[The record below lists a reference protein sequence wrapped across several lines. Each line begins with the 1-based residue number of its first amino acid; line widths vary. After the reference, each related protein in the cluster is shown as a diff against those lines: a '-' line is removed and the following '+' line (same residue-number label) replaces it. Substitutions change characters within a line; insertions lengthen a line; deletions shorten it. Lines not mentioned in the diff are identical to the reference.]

1 MEVVHDLLD
10 KKLVDRNGRELG
22 RVDSIILEIR
32 DGAPP
37 RITSLE
43 VGPAVL
49 AYRILPAL
57 GRIVSGMEHAFGI
70 DEGRPL
76 RIPVGKILSLAEHVK
91 VDVAVG
97 QTPAATVEQYLRRLI
112 GRIPGAS

>member
-1 MEVVHDLLD
+1 VDLVHDLLD
-10 KKLVDRNGRELG
+10 EKIVDRNGRELG
-22 RVDSIILEIR
+22 RVDSIVLDIR

-37 RITSLE
+37 RVAALE

-49 AYRILPAL
+49 ADRIMPLL

-76 RIPVGKILSLAEHVK
+76 RISIGKILSMNDHVK

-97 QTPAATVEQYLRRLI
+97 ETPAATIEQSLRRWI
-112 GRIPGAS
+112 SRIPGSS